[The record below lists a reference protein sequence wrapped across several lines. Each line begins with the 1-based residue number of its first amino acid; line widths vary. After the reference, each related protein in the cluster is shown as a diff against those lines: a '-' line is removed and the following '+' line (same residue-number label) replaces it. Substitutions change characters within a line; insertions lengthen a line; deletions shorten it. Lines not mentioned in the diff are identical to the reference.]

1 MARFKRFTVV
11 SKIYN
16 SGVIPLFYEEDV
28 ATALKIIDSCAN
40 AGIDVIEFTNR
51 GDLAYLVFIECEK
64 YIRTK
69 YPHIVLGIGSV
80 LDSETAGLYI
90 NNGASFVVSPSFD
103 KKTAF
108 LCNMRMIP
116 YIPGAATMTEIQQAN
131 KYGSEIIKLFPGAQI
146 GGASFVKD
154 ILAPVPHLSLMPT
167 GGVLPT
173 EGSLEEWYKSG
184 VCCVGMGAKL
194 IVKDFVI
201 RNEFDTLTSHI
212 QKTKEIAM
220 KMLKKYSAL

>member
-1 MARFKRFTVV
+1 
-11 SKIYN
+11 
-16 SGVIPLFYEEDV
+16 
-28 ATALKIIDSCAN
+28 
-40 AGIDVIEFTNR
+40 
-51 GDLAYLVFIECEK
+51 
-64 YIRTK
+64 
-69 YPHIVLGIGSV
+69 
-80 LDSETAGLYI
+80 
-90 NNGASFVVSPSFD
+90 
-103 KKTAF
+103 
-108 LCNMRMIP
+108 
-116 YIPGAATMTEIQQAN
+116 
-131 KYGSEIIKLFPGAQI
+131 
-146 GGASFVKD
+146 
-154 ILAPVPHLSLMPT
+154 MPT